1 MPGLEAVNVIDMSVA
16 FMVVA
21 APDGVSA
28 AVNSA
33 GSTDVP
39 CTYGLS
45 AMVVRV
51 SGVVCLTTGSMT
63 APSVF
68 AGFTEK

>member
-1 MPGLEAVNVIDMSVA
+1 MIDMSVA

-21 APDGVSA
+21 ALDGVST

>member
-1 MPGLEAVNVIDMSVA
+1 MEPLRDGVRHIVGAGIEAVNVIDMSVA

-21 APDGVSA
+21 APDGVST

-51 SGVVCLTTGSMT
+51 SGVVCLTTGR
-63 APSVF
+63 
-68 AGFTEK
+68 

>member
-21 APDGVSA
+21 APDGVST

-51 SGVVCLTTGSMT
+51 PGVVCLTTGSMT